1 MGICGALQGK
11 QFCRSTLQSPHW
23 DRIEKGL
30 LRLKEDPRRGLR
42 KRLRFFNSLPFN
54 VLPHEVVWAGVEIE
68 NLELTEPAEG
78 VT

>member
-1 MGICGALQGK
+1 MSLNG
-11 QFCRSTLQSPHW
+11 
-23 DRIEKGL
+23 
-30 LRLKEDPRRGLR
+30 DPWRGLR